1 MSQPVTTNPWI
12 IMLIN
17 MTVVFLV
24 LAALGLVIKFI
35 HYIDPTKSKLEA
47 EDETAVS
54 DAPPVV
60 PAVSASPEPVANGVS
75 PEVVAVIAAAI
86 ASYGCEAGQIHSI
99 RPIERMGWRTSV
111 RTQIT
116 QRS

>member
-47 EDETAVS
+47 EEKP
-54 DAPPVV
+54 APAPTPAPVK
-60 PAVSASPEPVANGVS
+60 PAASPQPVAEGIP
-75 PEVVAVIAAAI
+75 PEIIAVIAAAV
-86 ASYGCEAGQIHSI
+86 ASYGYGLEQIHSI
-99 RPIERMGWRTSV
+99 RPIERTGWKNAV

-116 QRS
+116 QRV

>member
-47 EDETAVS
+47 EEDS
-54 DAPPVV
+54 APAPTPAPVK
-60 PAVSASPEPVANGVS
+60 PAVSPEPVAEGIP
-75 PEVVAVIAAAI
+75 PEIVAVIAAAV
-86 ASYGCEAGQIHSI
+86 ASYGYGLEQIHSI
-99 RPIERMGWRTSV
+99 RPIERTGWKNAV

-116 QRS
+116 QRV

>member
-47 EDETAVS
+47 EEDS
-54 DAPPVV
+54 APAPTPAPVKPVV
-60 PAVSASPEPVANGVS
+60 SPEPVAEGIP
-75 PEVVAVIAAAI
+75 PEIIAVIAAAV
-86 ASYGCEAGQIHSI
+86 ASYGYGLEQIHSI
-99 RPIERMGWRTSV
+99 RPIERTGWKNAV

-116 QRS
+116 QRV